1 MLDIHIV
8 RHTGKVQPTC
18 AMSWLFAIISQTADT
33 VKTLQWVTSC
43 RCHTLLTT
51 GAFASCVEALFSF
64 TSLLLRPCLLSRAF
78 WEEVGGAVQGA
89 RRPQAG
95 STLHAAQRGS
105 VPGAAQAGG
114 AQRPPAGAVWSL
126 QVSSRK
132 RRWRIK
138 IKNKQQS

>member
-8 RHTGKVQPTC
+8 RHTGKVQPTS

-33 VKTLQWVTSC
+33 VKTAVSDIMA
-43 RCHTLLTT
+43 LLTR
-51 GAFASCVEALFSF
+51 AFASCVQALFSF
-64 TSLLLRPCLLSRAF
+64 TSPVLRPCLLSRAF
-78 WEEVGGAVQGA
+78 WEEAGGAVQGA

-114 AQRPPAGAVWSL
+114 AQRPPAGAEWSL
-126 QVSSRK
+126 QVSSRNH
-132 RRWRIK
+132 
-138 IKNKQQS
+138 NKK